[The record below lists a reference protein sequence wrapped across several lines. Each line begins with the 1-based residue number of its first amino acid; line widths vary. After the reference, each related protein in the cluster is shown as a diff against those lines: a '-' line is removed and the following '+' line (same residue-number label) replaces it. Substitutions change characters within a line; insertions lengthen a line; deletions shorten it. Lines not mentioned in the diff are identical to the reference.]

1 MEVKRFNIGSRW
13 AEMEDSMSVSPIT
26 SVDSRDKH
34 YRLEMGDMTV
44 DLTGEQAAALSEK
57 LASLR

>member
-1 MEVKRFNIGSRW
+1 
-13 AEMEDSMSVSPIT
+13 MEDSMSVSPIT